1 MNPTLPYVA
10 NQLQVH
16 NLKVGCTNLT
26 GNPKLTAVARS
37 IRDITNGRG
46 LDDVT
51 DHELLDGL
59 VLRDAASAVGA
70 THGLDMATVVLAAS
84 SVTPFLGLEGI
95 EKVISEYAPKMFVY
109 LHRNAMLKRMSKRW
123 HRGSIHGIK

>member
-1 MNPTLPYVA
+1 MNPTLPCVA

-16 NLKVGCTNLT
+16 NLKVACRTNLT

-37 IRDITNGRG
+37 IRNITDGRG

-84 SVTPFLGLEGI
+84 SVTPFLGLKGI
-95 EKVISEYAPKMFVY
+95 EKVISESAPEFSFIY
-109 LHRNAMLKRMSKRW
+109 T
-123 HRGSIHGIK
+123 GTPC